1 MKEYRNYIN
10 LSTEKDLLNS
20 LLGKVCLGTKKNGQ
34 KFVSR
39 FIKIDADELFF
50 ATKDGRIIMNRRQNI
65 ISLREYVF
73 HDEEAV

>member
-1 MKEYRNYIN
+1 MMQPQDYMKVSDE
-10 LSTEKDLLNS
+10 TDLLNE
-20 LLGKVCLGTKKNGQ
+20 LVGKICLGTKKNGQ

-50 ATKDGRIIMNRRQNI
+50 ATKDGRIIMNKRQNI

-73 HDEEAV
+73 HDKEAV

>member
-50 ATKDGRIIMNRRQNI
+50 ATKDGRIIMNKRQNI

-73 HDEEAV
+73 HDKEAV

>member
-20 LLGKVCLGTKKNGQ
+20 LLGKVCLGQKINGQ